1 VARRRRALLVLL
13 VVLFAAAGGA
23 WAFWWQSVGRF
34 YESTENA
41 YVAGNVVEVT
51 PQVAGSVIAIGAD
64 DTQRVDAGRMLVR
77 LDPTDATVALA
88 QAEAGL
94 AHAVREARTL
104 YANNLA
110 LEANVRV
117 REAEYQ
123 RAQEFLGRRA
133 PLAREGVVS
142 REDVETAQSAA
153 AAARA
158 SLAAAREQLAV
169 NRVRTDKVKLEDQ
182 PSVLLAA
189 AGVREAWLAL
199 ARTEIRAPVGGVVA
213 RRSVQLGQRVAPG
226 ARLMAVVSLE
236 RLWVDANFKEAQL
249 RDMRVG
255 QPVRLSAD
263 LYGSRVEYRGKVAG
277 LAAGTGGA
285 FALLPPQN
293 ATGNWIKVVQRLPVR
308 IELDAEDLRRHPLR
322 IGLSMDVEV
331 ETRDSSGT
339 QLAAMA
345 GAGPAFATQALEVP
359 VAGAEARVR
368 AIIAANR

>member
-1 VARRRRALLVLL
+1 MLL
-13 VVLFAAAGGA
+13 VVLFAVAGGA
-23 WAFWWQSVGRF
+23 WAFWWQSVGRY

-64 DTQRVDAGRMLVR
+64 DTQRVAAGQMLVR
-77 LDPTDATVALA
+77 LDRTDAGVALA
-88 QAEAGL
+88 QAEAAL

-117 REAEYQ
+117 REAEFQ
-123 RAQEFLGRRA
+123 RAQEFLGRRT
-133 PLAREGVVS
+133 PLARAGVVS
-142 REDVETAQSAA
+142 REDVETAQTAA

-158 SLAAAREQLAV
+158 ALAAAREQLAV
-169 NRVRTDKVKLEDQ
+169 NRVRTDKVKLEEQ

-199 ARTEIRAPVGGVVA
+199 ARTEIRAPVSGVVA

-226 ARLMAVVSLE
+226 ARLMAVVPLE

-249 RDMRVG
+249 RDMRIG
-255 QPVRLSAD
+255 QPARVSAD
-263 LYGSRVEYRGKVAG
+263 LYGGRVEFRGHIAG

-322 IGLSMDVEV
+322 IGLSMDVQV
-331 ETRDSSGT
+331 DTHDRGGT
-339 QLAAMA
+339 QLATRA
-345 GAGPAFATQALEVP
+345 GAAPAFATQALEVP
-359 VAGAEARVR
+359 AAGAQARVR